1 MPRKSLDKHETTRAL
16 KPDLA
21 MPLRE
26 RAEVGTGAFAT
37 AVRGGGGSE
46 FRRDLIHAMFPVIIP
61 QTKHASSLATAA
73 TATFFFFPRRI
84 IL

>member
-1 MPRKSLDKHETTRAL
+1 MPRKSLDKHETTRTL
-16 KPDLA
+16 EHDLA

-26 RAEVGTGAFAT
+26 RAGAETGAFGT
-37 AVRGGGGSE
+37 AVRGRGGSE
-46 FRRDLIHAMFPVIIP
+46 FPRLFHAMFPVIIP

-73 TATFFFFPRRI
+73 TATFFFFPWRI